1 LFERRPLS
9 ERKEVSLLNR
19 RIMPMRSFNNI
30 ASIDRIVYEIIAYV
44 LNKPQEVPPNTD
56 LLKTLDTI
64 PLIV

>member
-1 LFERRPLS
+1 
-9 ERKEVSLLNR
+9 
-19 RIMPMRSFNNI
+19 MPMRSFNNI